1 MPVSSRKETRSGEL
15 QRKLQI
21 SLILMLVLVT
31 GVIVA
36 TALVKASRVRHEAFS
51 ARIMQ
56 TTERAGTTVRE
67 FFAPVSASLRLL
79 RRWGMSANGGDLDVQ
94 RVAEQFIPVL
104 EEFSRVSGVVLAD
117 ADGREYFVYRRGD
130 GWLSRTLDAERH
142 PGVAEWQRWQDLS
155 APVETWTGPIDYDPR
170 LRPWFKG
177 AVGPEHTDQ
186 IFWTPPYIFA
196 TAQEPGVTGAVSWA
210 TREAEPKTFV
220 IALDVLLKQILEH
233 TASIDVSEHGKAFL
247 LDARG
252 SLIGP
257 PDMSPAPEGSP
268 LMVAILH
275 ALQVWRADPDVAI
288 RVAPIKSGVQTYW
301 TGFRPVSA
309 DEQALWIGVVVP
321 AQDLQAEIEARQYW
335 LWGIAGATL
344 LIGGVLATLIARY
357 YGRHMRSMERRQS
370 PRGDSE
376 EEIRALIAQGEGE
389 QLEFKS
395 TMRFNLK
402 AERPGKEIELAWL
415 KGVVAFLN
423 TEGGVVLIGVADDGA
438 IVGLD
443 HDDFANDDKC
453 LLHFNNLVSQHI
465 GQDLT
470 QYISARVCTVG
481 DKKILLVDCEPVP
494 EPVFLK
500 IKQDEEFY
508 VRTGP
513 RNAKLPVSKVLKYVK
528 KRPG

>member
-1 MPVSSRKETRSGEL
+1 MPVNSRKETRAGEL
-15 QRKLQI
+15 QRKLQL

-36 TALVKASRVRHEAFS
+36 AALVKASGVRHEAFS
-51 ARIMQ
+51 ALIMQ

-79 RRWGMSANGGDLDVQ
+79 RRWGMSADGRDLDVE
-94 RVAEQFIPVL
+94 RVTEHFIPVL
-104 EEFSRVSGVVLAD
+104 EEFSRVSGVILAD
-117 ADGREYFVYRRGD
+117 EDGREYFVYRQGD
-130 GWLSRTLDAERH
+130 EWLSRTLNAARR

-155 APVETWTGPIDYDPR
+155 GPAETWTGPISYDPR

-177 AVGPEHTDQ
+177 AVAPEQTDK
-186 IFWTPPYIFA
+186 IFWTPPYTFV
-196 TAQEPGVTGAVSWA
+196 TAREPGVTGAISWA
-210 TREAEPKTFV
+210 TRGEQPKTFV

-233 TASIDVSEHGKAFL
+233 TASIEVSEHGKAFL

-252 SLIGP
+252 SLIGS
-257 PDMSPAPEGSP
+257 PDMYPAPAGSP

-275 ALQVWRADPDVAI
+275 ALEVWRAGSEQPS
-288 RVAPIKSGVQTYW
+288 RVAPIKSGAQTYW

-321 AQDLQAEIEARQYW
+321 AQDLQADIEARRYW

-370 PRGDSE
+370 PRGESE

-402 AERPGKEIELAWL
+402 ADRPGKEIELAWL

-438 IVGLD
+438 IVGLG
-443 HDDFANDDKC
+443 HDDFVNDDKC

-465 GQDLT
+465 GQDFARYL
-470 QYISARVCTVG
+470 SARIGAVG
-481 DKKILLVDCEPVP
+481 DKKILLVDCEPAP

-500 IKQDEEFY
+500 AKQDEEFY